1 MPKISKDKLSLKLRA
16 IADLHRREILRML
29 GERGQCS
36 IDKPVGMCATDVE
49 ARLGIS
55 QPTVSHHLRI
65 LSTAG
70 LVTSQKVGQWV
81 WFQRNEKEVR
91 AFGRELKNL

>member
-1 MPKISKDKLSLKLRA
+1 MPKISTDKLSRKLRA

-29 GERGQCS
+29 AERGQCS
-36 IDKPVGMCATDVE
+36 IDRPVGMCASDVE

-65 LSTAG
+65 LTAAG
-70 LVTSQKVGQWV
+70 LVTGQKIGQWI
-81 WFQRNEKEVR
+81 WFQRNEKEVK
-91 AFGRELKNL
+91 ALGREMKGL